1 MSGKPDP
8 AILRDIG
15 LFYGLP
21 PDRLSW
27 LAQHLHRKTVRS
39 GTSVMSAEQPGE
51 TVYIVLSGCIKIH
64 VEQPN
69 GTNVTLAILGPGDVI
84 GEMSLL
90 DGTGRSADVLALE
103 NTTLLWMDRDAF
115 EECLRNMPGVT
126 ANMMRILCN
135 RLRYAGQQ
143 IQALASM
150 DVQGRV
156 ARQILDF
163 AQRYGDVTPDGD
175 VLIPI
180 RLTQSDLASL
190 VGASRERVNKI
201 LAIAK
206 RNGHLSVDRDYH
218 ITVHNHQA
226 LARQCQFPLP
236 LPRTPAL
243 TASAYVTNFTLQ
255 V

>member
-1 MSGKPDP
+1 MLRKPDP

-15 LFYGLP
+15 LFHGIP
-21 PDRLSW
+21 SDRLSW
-27 LAQHLHRKTVRS
+27 LAEHLHRRNIPP
-39 GTSVMSAEQPGE
+39 GTNIISAEQPGE
-51 TVYIVLSGCIKIH
+51 TVYVILSGCVKIH
-64 VEQPN
+64 VEQAN
-69 GTNVTLAILGPGDVI
+69 GTDVTLAILGPGDVV

-90 DGTGRSADVLALE
+90 DGTGRSANVLALE
-103 NTTLLWMDRDAF
+103 DTSLLWMDRDAF

-150 DVQGRV
+150 NVQGRV

-163 AQRYGDVTPDGD
+163 AQRYGKVTPEGD

-201 LAIAK
+201 IAIAK
-206 RNGHLSVDRDYH
+206 RNEHISVDRDYH
-218 ITVHNHQA
+218 ITVHNQQA

-243 TASAYVTNFTLQ
+243 TASAYVTNFTLR

>member
-1 MSGKPDP
+1 MSSKPDP
-8 AILRDIG
+8 VILHDIG
-15 LFYGLP
+15 LFHGLP
-21 PDRLSW
+21 ADRLSR
-27 LAQHLHRKTVRS
+27 LARHLHRKIVPP
-39 GTSVMSAEQPGE
+39 GTSIMSAEQPGE
-51 TVYIVLSGCIKIH
+51 TVYIILSGCVKIH
-64 VEQPN
+64 VEQAN
-69 GTNVTLAILGPGDVI
+69 GTDVTLAILGPGDVV

-90 DGTGRSADVLALE
+90 DGTGRSANVLALE
-103 NTTLLWMDRDAF
+103 DTSLLWMDRNAF
-115 EECLRNMPGVT
+115 EECLRSMPGVT
-126 ANMMRILCN
+126 ANLMRILCN
-135 RLRYAGQQ
+135 RLRHAGQQ
-143 IQALASM
+143 IQAMASM

-201 LAIAK
+201 MSIAK
-206 RNGHLSVDRDYH
+206 RNGYLSVDRDYH
-218 ITVHNHQA
+218 ITVHNQQA